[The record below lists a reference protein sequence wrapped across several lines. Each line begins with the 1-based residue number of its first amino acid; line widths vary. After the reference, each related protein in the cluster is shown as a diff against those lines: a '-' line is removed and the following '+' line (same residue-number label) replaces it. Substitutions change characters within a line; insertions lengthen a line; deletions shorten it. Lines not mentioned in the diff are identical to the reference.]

1 MLVVPGIVPAIFIAQ
16 IQFVT
21 LTHWYWLCSSVGQHW
36 MVTSH
41 LCAICTIM
49 IGLSMVHD
57 QIYYMPF
64 QCIMLLGVGGWW
76 DSGVKSG
83 VVMEIH
89 DSGGEHQ
96 MTVHSMTSD
105 KSLDSVGSTR
115 SLTVWNAS
123 FHGNPWHCESPLA
136 WHQRI
141 SVMVRVE
148 IKRGLSLTTDRTLNS
163 TRSIND
169 LCYFKNSDMRNL
181 SVVMQHWWQL

>member
-1 MLVVPGIVPAIFIAQ
+1 
-16 IQFVT
+16 
-21 LTHWYWLCSSVGQHW
+21 

-41 LCAICTIM
+41 LWAICTIM
-49 IGLSMVHD
+49 IGLSVVHD
-57 QIYYMPF
+57 QMYYMPC
-64 QCIMLLGVGGWW
+64 QCIVLLGVGGWW
-76 DSGVKSG
+76 DLEMKSG

-96 MTVHSMTSD
+96 MTVHSMTSESD
-105 KSLDSVGSTR
+105 KSLRLDSVGSTGPWHWKR

-123 FHGNPWHCESPLA
+123 FHGSPWHCESPLA

-141 SVMVRVE
+141 SVMMRVE

-163 TRSIND
+163 TRSTND